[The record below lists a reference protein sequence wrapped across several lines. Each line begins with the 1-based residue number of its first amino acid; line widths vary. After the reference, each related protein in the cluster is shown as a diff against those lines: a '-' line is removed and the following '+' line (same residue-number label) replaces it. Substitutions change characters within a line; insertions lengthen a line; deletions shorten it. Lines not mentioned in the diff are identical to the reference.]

1 MTIRRSIEEEGGI
14 IVRPALLALLAVCT
28 LVVAAVA
35 SAAKPESPRVV
46 KTSTLP
52 AIGLAAFQRAALPGS
67 VPLASSPTL
76 DDRGIE
82 LGGIGSDL
90 YRDASMDE
98 DEFYMVTD
106 RGPNTRPRVSG
117 ERRRTFPNEW
127 FTPTILHVDASGP
140 TLQVLDV
147 IPIVT
152 DGSDQDTA
160 CDDAVTGLPNLPTY
174 DEKPYNFNGTV
185 ELMPNPNG
193 LDTEGLVRA
202 PNGDFWLVDEY
213 SPSLIRVGSDGCV
226 EERFVPALPPLAS
239 GYALTPASYHVSEAV
254 PRINQRRRQNRGFEG
269 LAIHGNS
276 LFVAIQSP
284 LLNPNSSTG
293 QASRNTRILRFDL
306 TTEQVTAEWLYR
318 FDEVCAFSGEAAGCG
333 ISPDE
338 MKVSGLVALSDTRLL
353 VQERTDLVTK
363 IYAVDL
369 TEGNRLDAKWSDPM
383 QSPTLESLSTD
394 QALADEGVAAPA
406 KWLVADLTGI
416 VPEKIEGIAVV
427 NPRQI
432 AVANDNDFQLTDGTS
447 FDANGNVS
455 SLTGVPSQVL
465 RVWLPKLLPG

>member
-1 MTIRRSIEEEGGI
+1 
-14 IVRPALLALLAVCT
+14 VRPALAALAAVCM
-28 LVVAAVA
+28 LVIAAVA
-35 SAAKPESPRVV
+35 SAARPESPRVV

-52 AIGLAAFQRAALPGS
+52 AIGLAAFQQTALPGS
-67 VPLASSPTL
+67 VPHASSPTL

-98 DEFYMVTD
+98 NEFYMVTD
-106 RGPNTRPRVSG
+106 RGPNTRPSVSG

-140 TLQVLDV
+140 TLQILDA

-160 CDDAVTGLPNLPTY
+160 CDDAVTGLSNLPTY
-174 DEKPYNFNGTV
+174 DERPWNFNGTAA
-185 ELMPNPNG
+185 LTPNPNG

-213 SPSLIRVGSDGCV
+213 SPSLIRVGPDGCV
-226 EERFVPALPPLAS
+226 EERFVPELPLLAA
-239 GYALTPASYHVSEAV
+239 GYALTPASYPVSGTI
-254 PRINQRRRQNRGFEG
+254 PRIYQRRRQNRGFEG
-269 LAIHGNS
+269 LAIYGNS
-276 LFVAIQSP
+276 LFVATQSP

-293 QASRNTRILRFDL
+293 QASRNTRILRFDIAA
-306 TTEQVTAEWLYR
+306 EQVTGEWVYR
-318 FDEVCAFSGEAAGCG
+318 FDEVCAFSGEAAGCA

-363 IYAVDL
+363 IYTVEL
-369 TEGNRLDAKWSDPM
+369 TDDNRLGAKWSDPT

-394 QALADEGVAAPA
+394 QALAAQGVAVPV
-406 KWLVADLTGI
+406 KTLVADLTGI
-416 VPEKIEGIAVV
+416 VPNKIEGIAVV

-432 AVANDNDFQLTDGTS
+432 AVANDNDFQLTDGTA

-455 SLTGVPSQVL
+455 SLTGIPSQVL
-465 RVWLPKLLPG
+465 RIWLPALLPG